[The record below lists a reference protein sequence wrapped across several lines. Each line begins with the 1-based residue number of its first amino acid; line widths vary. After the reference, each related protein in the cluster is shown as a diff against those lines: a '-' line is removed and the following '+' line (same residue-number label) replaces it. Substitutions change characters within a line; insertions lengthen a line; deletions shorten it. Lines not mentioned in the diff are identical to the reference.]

1 MNAWQMTRGE
11 FEASLVASGERAGY
25 GPGPYGVKVAHED
38 QVRQALRE
46 GLDVPDPV
54 LAEYPH
60 LRRPATPK
68 AMPAAARETPAP
80 EAPRSEAF
88 EETLRAIGEKWQA
101 GKRISAEVA
110 ATGIPWPRLRQ
121 RLMGMG
127 FKVPTRGKVQ
137 PQAGEP
143 KPREPQPEEP
153 QAEAPVEVA
162 ALHPECFERQSPA
175 QATSLVTKYRPTRLD
190 EVLGQEAV
198 VASLKTF
205 AANPYPAAFLFHGES
220 GTGKT
225 SAAHALAHKLGVA
238 VEDGDIGGLFEIPS
252 GSQSAEAVRKLLDT
266 LCYRPLVGSGWRV
279 CVVNECDRMSQPA
292 ETIWLDALEHLPPQT
307 VVIFTTNNLTK
318 LSRRF
323 RDRCEVFGFTCQ
335 REAIGPWI
343 RALAQR
349 VWEQEGGVGECPGL
363 ETIGLPTLG
372 DLDNFHPSFRLA
384 LQQLQRTIRDARG
397 VPVNP

>member
-38 QVRQALRE
+38 QVRQALRK

-80 EAPRSEAF
+80 EAPRPEVF

-110 ATGIPWPRLRQ
+110 ATGIPWPKLRQ

-127 FKVPTRGKVQ
+127 FKVPSRGKVQ

-162 ALHPECFERQSPA
+162 PLHPECFERQSPA
-175 QATSLVTKYRPTRLD
+175 QATSLVTKYRPACLD

-225 SAAHALAHKLGVA
+225 SAAHALAHELGVA

-307 VVIFTTNNLTK
+307 VVIFTTNNLGK

-349 VWEQEGGVGECPGL
+349 VWEQEGGAGECPGL

>member
-1 MNAWQMTRGE
+1 MNAWQMTRDE
-11 FEASLVASGERAGY
+11 FEASLVASGERAEY

-38 QVRQALRE
+38 QVRQALRK
-46 GLDVPDPV
+46 GLDVPDQV
-54 LAEYPH
+54 MAEYPH
-60 LRRPATPK
+60 LRRPAPK
-68 AMPAAARETPAP
+68 PMPAAARETPAP
-80 EAPRSEAF
+80 EAPRPEVF

-101 GKRISAEVA
+101 GKRISAEVT
-110 ATGIPWPRLRQ
+110 ATCIPWPKLRL

-127 FKVPTRGKVQ
+127 FKVPSRGKVQ
-137 PQAGEP
+137 PQAEDP
-143 KPREPQPEEP
+143 KPQEPQPEEP
-153 QAEAPVEVA
+153 QPEEPAEVA
-162 ALHPECFERQSPA
+162 ALHPDCFERQTPA
-175 QATSLVTKYRPTRLD
+175 QATNLVTKYRPACLD
-190 EVLGQEAV
+190 EVLGQDAV

-225 SAAHALAHKLGVA
+225 SAAYALAHELGVA

-279 CVVNECDRMSQPA
+279 CIVNECDRMSQPA

-307 VVIFTTNNLTK
+307 VVIFTTNNLQK

-323 RDRCEVFGFTCQ
+323 RDRCEVFGFTCH
-335 REAIGPWI
+335 RDTIGPWI

-363 ETIGLPTLG
+363 ESIGLPTLG

-384 LQQLQRTIRDARG
+384 LQQLQRTIRDRVQKNVHAS
-397 VPVNP
+397 